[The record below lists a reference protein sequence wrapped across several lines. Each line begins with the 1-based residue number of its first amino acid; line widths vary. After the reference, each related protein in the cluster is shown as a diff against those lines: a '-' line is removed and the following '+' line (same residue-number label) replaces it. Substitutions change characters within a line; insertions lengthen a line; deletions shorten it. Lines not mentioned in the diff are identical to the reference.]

1 MNHRTISLSAP
12 LNPPP
17 GRRYFPTV
25 ATYVLLG
32 LNILIFVLMT
42 ASGGSKNVN
51 VLLEYGASYGP
62 SFRAGQYWRLVMPM
76 FLHIGW
82 EHLATNMFAL
92 WLLGNFLE
100 PLYGYGRFSLLYVLS
115 GMGGSLLSMEAS
127 THIAAGASGAI
138 FGIAGAMLVTG
149 ILHPETIPRRWKDV
163 FGIGILLVILLNLIF
178 GHFVHHID
186 NWAHLGGLITGFVLA
201 WVIPPARAGLA
212 NWSRSPAQ
220 PVLAI
225 PVVIVLVAMGAAAN
239 HAVKTREVSSLLQA
253 SDRLASAGKTDQAA
267 ALLNRAR
274 RLAPLDPR
282 VTEAQGLLALQS
294 HQYEQAIRE
303 FSALLRDNP
312 NQPGIVIR
320 LAVAYEANHDLEKAH
335 ALLESTANK
344 APANPAILELLAEVL
359 TRLKL
364 YPEAIARYNQALK
377 IAPDSAIIQ
386 NNLAW
391 LYATCEDPRYRNP
404 ALALKHAM
412 RAVQL
417 TQGRAPSSLDTLAA
431 AFYANGR
438 YQEAAEAEAR
448 AVQLDPHNPVFQQ
461 KWLHYRTFTAK

>member
-12 LNPPP
+12 LSPPP

-32 LNILIFVLMT
+32 LNILIFVLMS

-51 VLLEYGASYGP
+51 VLLEYGASFGP

-149 ILHPETIPRRWKDV
+149 ILHPETIPRRWRDV
-163 FGIGILLVILLNLIF
+163 FGIGILLVIILNLIF
-178 GHFVHHID
+178 GHFVRHID
-186 NWAHLGGLITGFVLA
+186 NWAHLGGLVTGLVLA
-201 WVIPPARAGLA
+201 WLIPPARAGLA
-212 NWSRSPAQ
+212 NWSRSTAQ

-225 PVVIVLVAMGAAAN
+225 PVAIVLVAMGAAAN
-239 HAVKTREVSSLLQA
+239 HAAKTREVSSLLEA
-253 SDRLASAGKTDQAA
+253 SNKLASAGKAEQAA
-267 ALLNRAR
+267 AVLDRAR
-274 RLAPLDPR
+274 RIEPRDPR
-282 VTEAQGLLALQS
+282 ITEAEGLLALET
-294 HQYEQAIRE
+294 HQYDKAISK
-303 FSALLRDNP
+303 FSNLLRENP
-312 NQPGIVIR
+312 DEPGVVIR
-320 LAVAYEANHDLEKAH
+320 LAIAYEANNDLAKAH
-335 ALLESTANK
+335 ALLESAAK
-344 APANPAILELLAEVL
+344 KEPRNPAIVELLAEVL
-359 TRLKL
+359 VRLKL
-364 YPEAIARYNQALK
+364 YPEAIERYNQALR
-377 IAPDSAIIQ
+377 IVPDSALIH
-386 NNLAW
+386 NNLGW

-404 ALALKHAM
+404 ALALKHAL

-417 TQGRAPSSLDTLAA
+417 TQGKAPSSLDTLAA
-431 AFYANGR
+431 AFFANGK
-438 YQEAAEAEAR
+438 YQEAAEAERR
-448 AVQLDPHNPVFQQ
+448 AVQLDPRNLVFQQ
-461 KWLHYRTFTAK
+461 NWLHYRTFAAK

>member
-12 LNPPP
+12 LSPPP

-25 ATYVLLG
+25 ATYALLG

-51 VLLEYGASYGP
+51 VLLEYGASFGP

-127 THIAAGASGAI
+127 PHIAAGASGAI

-163 FGIGILLVILLNLIF
+163 FGIGILLVIILNLIF

-186 NWAHLGGLITGFVLA
+186 NWAHLGGLVTGLVLA
-201 WVIPPARAGLA
+201 WLIPPARAGLG
-212 NWSRSPAQ
+212 NWSRSTAQ
-220 PVLAI
+220 PILAI
-225 PVVIVLVAMGAAAN
+225 PVAIVLVAMGAAAN
-239 HAVKTREVSSLLQA
+239 HAVKTREVSSLLQT
-253 SDRLASAGKTDQAA
+253 SEKLASAGKADQAA
-267 ALLNRAR
+267 ALLDRAR
-274 RLAPLDPR
+274 RLEPRDPR
-282 VTEAQGLLALQS
+282 ITEAQGLLALQT
-294 HQYEQAIRE
+294 HQYDTAIRE
-303 FSALLRDNP
+303 FSSLLRENP
-312 NQPGIVIR
+312 DQPDVIIR
-320 LAVAYEANHDLEKAH
+320 LAIAYEANNDLAKAH
-335 ALLESTANK
+335 VLLESAAKN
-344 APANPAILELLAEVL
+344 APRNPAILELLAEVL

-364 YPEAIARYNQALK
+364 FPEAIERYNQALK
-377 IAPDSAIIQ
+377 IVPNSALIQ
-386 NNLAW
+386 NNLGW

-404 ALALKHAM
+404 ALALKHAS

-431 AFYANGR
+431 ALYANGR

-461 KWLHYRTFTAK
+461 NWLRYRTFAGN